1 VRKLL
6 KQPCIRPQ
14 GTSARLFLAGHG
26 YVARFQKVGLRQSSA
41 EALHHMTK
49 RALDPDAETRSPASR
64 AAAKRKSTR
73 DLVTSQMCHVP
84 TYAGQ
89 QRYSTVSSALANSV
103 ER

>member
-1 VRKLL
+1 
-6 KQPCIRPQ
+6 
-14 GTSARLFLAGHG
+14 
-26 YVARFQKVGLRQSSA
+26 
-41 EALHHMTK
+41 MTK
-49 RALDPDAETRSPASR
+49 RALDPDAEIRSPASR

-73 DLVTSQMCHVP
+73 DLDMSQLVLHPENHHPVILDFCNTICHVP